1 VCSITGVACEY
12 RAHLEILSSLLS
24 LSLSD
29 IHPQRAT
36 VTFTTRSRTRR
47 WPRDY
52 ESWTGGLCKSD
63 DVRLSMWDFL
73 QSVAGGMARFVDGS
87 ERCDVHRTWRRRVLT
102 RDRLWIHRAGR
113 RTLRAFPL

>member
-1 VCSITGVACEY
+1 VGSSGDEGGTRERWMGKKSSTGASLIPPSFSVAGRGRACVASTGVACEY

-52 ESWTGGLCKSD
+52 ES
-63 DVRLSMWDFL
+63 
-73 QSVAGGMARFVDGS
+73 
-87 ERCDVHRTWRRRVLT
+87 
-102 RDRLWIHRAGR
+102 
-113 RTLRAFPL
+113 